1 MSWLDELEGRAGA
14 RRTRIGFPEWSEP
27 RTGAAM
33 RILAAGPGVVP
44 VAVLGASPVVD
55 ASPPGGGASPPD
67 GLEILDPADPD
78 LRPRLERYCPDLG
91 VPGGGDALRCAVAA
105 VAAGRL
111 DGAVAGA
118 VATTADVLRAG
129 IRILGT
135 APAVSVVS
143 GAFYMVVPPRDGEAE
158 RVLTFAD
165 AAVVPQPDADQ
176 LASIAQAAC
185 VARRSIVGDAPRV
198 AFLSYATRGSA
209 GGESVERVRAAVA
222 AFRRRC
228 PDVPSDGELQADAAL
243 VPSVAARKAPGS
255 PVDGHANVLVF
266 PSLDAANIAYK
277 LVERLAGARAVG
289 PILQGLAYP
298 LNDLSRGASIEDI
311 VRVARVTAL
320 QAAGR
325 AANHETEQA

>member
-1 MSWLDELEGRAGA
+1 MSWLDDLERRAGA

-27 RTGAAM
+27 RTAAAM
-33 RILAAGPGVVP
+33 RILADGSGVVP
-44 VAVLGASPVVD
+44 VAVLGPSSTDRARPSAGMQV
-55 ASPPGGGASPPD
+55 
-67 GLEILDPADPD
+67 LDPADD
-78 LRPRLERYCPDLG
+78 SLRPSLERHCPDLG
-91 VPGGGDALRCAVAA
+91 GAGSGDALRCAVAA
-105 VAAGRL
+105 VAAGWL

-135 APAVSVVS
+135 AKPGGLVS
-143 GAFYMVVPPRDGEAE
+143 GAFYMVVPARAGEVE

-176 LASIAQAAC
+176 LASIAEAAC
-185 VARRSIVGDAPRV
+185 AARRSIVGDAPRV

-209 GGESVERVRAAVA
+209 GGESVERVRAAAV
-222 AFRRRC
+222 AFRRLC

-243 VPSVAARKAPGS
+243 VPSVAERKAQGS
-255 PVDGHANVLVF
+255 PLGGDANILVF
-266 PSLDAANIAYK
+266 PNLDAANIAYK

-289 PILQGLAYP
+289 PVLQGLASP

-320 QAAGR
+320 QAAGQ
-325 AANHETEQA
+325 AVNHGTEKA

>member
-1 MSWLDELEGRAGA
+1 
-14 RRTRIGFPEWSEP
+14 
-27 RTGAAM
+27 M
-33 RILAAGPGVVP
+33 RILAGPGGVDP
-44 VAVLGASPVVD
+44 VAVVDGA
-55 ASPPGGGASPPD
+55 PPGGDVRS
-67 GLEILDPADPD
+67 LD
-78 LRPRLERYCPDLG
+78 LRDATLRAALEPHCPDLG
-91 VPGGGDALRCAVAA
+91 GAGSGDVLRCAVAA

-129 IRILGT
+129 LRILGT
-135 APAVSVVS
+135 VPEGGIVS
-143 GAFYMVVPPRDGEAE
+143 GAFYMVVPGRDGAQV

-165 AAVVPQPDADQ
+165 AAVVPHPDAEQ
-176 LASIAQAAC
+176 LASIARSAC
-185 VARRSIVGDAPRV
+185 AARRSIVGDAPRV

-209 GGESVERVRAAVA
+209 GGESVERVREAAA
-222 AFRRRC
+222 AFRRLC

-243 VPSVAARKAPGS
+243 VPSVASRKAPGS
-255 PVDGHANVLVF
+255 PVGGDANILIF
-266 PSLDAANIAYK
+266 PNLDAANIGYK

-289 PILQGLAYP
+289 PILQGLAAP